1 MECLNCLQKTLNP
14 KKNLLE
20 LEKDF
25 KELKDRELTDR
36 NIKIRKDIEELF
48 FKSSNVPR
56 GYG

>member
-36 NIKIRKDIEELF
+36 NIKIRKEIEELF

>member
-14 KKNLLE
+14 KKSLLE

-36 NIKIRKDIEELF
+36 NIKIRK
-48 FKSSNVPR
+48 K
-56 GYG
+56 

>member
-25 KELKDRELTDR
+25 KELKDRELTNR
-36 NIKIRKDIEELF
+36 NIKIRKEIEELF

>member
-14 KKNLLE
+14 KKSLLE

-36 NIKIRKDIEELF
+36 NIKIRKEIEELF